1 MPHVPRSTQPNSA
14 FPIRLSP
21 NPILASQ
28 SDEKHKNFV
37 QSTIAGQAA
46 RGLAS
51 VEYVFEDEQSH
62 AHQHRQLADE
72 AYAAGPEPGVG
83 FGLMF
88 GLGLGGKALGE
99 GERERKRR
107 CKEVEDAV
115 SWEKEARRKRAAV
128 KAAAA

>member
-1 MPHVPRSTQPNSA
+1 MPHVPLSTQPNSA

-21 NPILASQ
+21 NPILTSQ

-37 QSTIAGQAA
+37 QSTITGQAA

-51 VEYVFEDEQSH
+51 VEYVFEDEH
-62 AHQHRQLADE
+62 RHQHQHQQLADE
-72 AYAAGPEPGVG
+72 PYAAEPGAGVG
-83 FGLMF
+83 LNLL
-88 GLGLGGKALGE
+88 LGFGGKAPGE

-107 CKEVEDAV
+107 WKEVEDAV